1 MYGEQNKTIVLRYYE
16 ELFERRRLAVVDEI
30 FASGYVNHHRTDPY
44 GTDEIRGLEDFKKSV
59 AEFFSAFP
67 DHHTAVDDIIAEG
80 DRVVTRWTTRGTHQ
94 GHLFGIAPTNKRV
107 TFSGITIDRVVDE
120 KIVETWASCDLR
132 GLLQQLGA
140 DSECRLAA

>member
-16 ELFERRRLAVVDEI
+16 ELFERRRLAVIDEI
-30 FASGYVNHHRTDPY
+30 FASGYVNHQRTDPY
-44 GTDEIRGLEDFKKSV
+44 RTDEVRGPEGLKKL
-59 AEFFSAFP
+59 ATEFFSAFP

-80 DRVVTRWTTRGTHQ
+80 DKVVTRWTTRGTHR
-94 GHLFGIAPTNKRV
+94 GYLFGIAPTNRRV
-107 TFSGITIDRVVDE
+107 TISGITIDRVVDE
-120 KIVETWASCDLR
+120 KIVETWTNWDLM

>member
-1 MYGEQNKTIVLRYYE
+1 MYREQNKTIVLRYYE

-30 FASGYVNHHRTDPY
+30 FASGYVSHH
-44 GTDEIRGLEDFKKSV
+44 GTDEVRGLEDFKKSV

-107 TFSGITIDRVVDE
+107 AFS
-120 KIVETWASCDLR
+120 
-132 GLLQQLGA
+132 
-140 DSECRLAA
+140 